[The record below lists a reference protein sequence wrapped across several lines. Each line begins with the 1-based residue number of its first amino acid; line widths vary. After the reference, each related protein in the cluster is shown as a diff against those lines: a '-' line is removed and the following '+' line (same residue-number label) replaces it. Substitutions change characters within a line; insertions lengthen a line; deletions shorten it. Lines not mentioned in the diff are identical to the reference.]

1 MPVDNSPLTYHI
13 QLLEVNC
20 YLFTFHLLLYLEYE
34 ATGLRWFR
42 KAQPPNNIYPHEE
55 RRKKL
60 WLLPSFSK
68 PTNPS
73 PTLAQEVE
81 QKFIKACYR

>member
-1 MPVDNSPLTYHI
+1 LSKKELI
-13 QLLEVNC
+13 L
-20 YLFTFHLLLYLEYE
+20 
-34 ATGLRWFR
+34 ARWFR

-60 WLLPSFSK
+60 WVLLFLPELTKSTSA
-68 PTNPS
+68 
-73 PTLAQEVE
+73 LAQEVE